1 MLSRIVELEMA
12 CWKKKSVCAVS
23 RKNIMSEATC
33 IACGFRLLFT
43 KEMHRVP
50 AIHVLLKLLEME
62 AE

>member
-1 MLSRIVELEMA
+1 
-12 CWKKKSVCAVS
+12 
-23 RKNIMSEATC
+23 MSEATS

-43 KEMHRVP
+43 EEMHRVP